1 MAPMTEFMPEP
12 VLALESCVIPGRK
25 LASLFFF
32 FPLAKRSVTE
42 GIGTASVMEL
52 LSLEFPFSMSH
63 VHRANRVHCRWEH
76 CVSVLSQEQ
85 HGPVRASDQFGN
97 PKRWQSVCVW
107 WIRHGRELYFSL
119 MMWGRPRN
127 LAVAFLYFGVR
138 NWNYR
143 SGVHFLKGCFQ
154 SFLFPRC
161 WRELHLLSVPH
172 FKEAPHSYLHSIFQL
187 FQAWLRLRM
196 PPLIQKEECCGI
208 QTILNRQPCFPM
220 GFSITLCLR
229 SLSSVGK
236 GVQRNWAPRVFD
248 FWAHATLKK

>member
-32 FPLAKRSVTE
+32 FSCKEVCDRRHRYSFSN
-42 GIGTASVMEL
+42 GIALPGVPFQHVSCSQSKPC
-52 LSLEFPFSMSH
+52 SLQ
-63 VHRANRVHCRWEH
+63 VGALW
-76 CVSVLSQEQ
+76 VSVLGQEQ
-85 HGPVRASDQFGN
+85 HSPVRASDQFGN
-97 PKRWQSVCVW
+97 PKRWQCVCVW
-107 WIRHGRELYFSL
+107 WIRRGRELYFSL
-119 MMWGRPRN
+119 MMWGRPQN